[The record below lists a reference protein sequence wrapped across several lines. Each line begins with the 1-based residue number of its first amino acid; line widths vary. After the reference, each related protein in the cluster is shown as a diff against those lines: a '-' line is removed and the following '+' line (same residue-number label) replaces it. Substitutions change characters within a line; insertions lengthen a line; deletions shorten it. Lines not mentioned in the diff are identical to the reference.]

1 MPTITVTWG
10 ELFDR
15 IATMELDMERLD
27 EPAPRA
33 AIEVELDLLRD
44 MARAEAPG
52 AVHAVASEL
61 KDVLRVLRNLEN
73 EIDAC
78 ESDGSNDADQVRLTR
93 SVRRQAERRQD
104 LEDSIDRLM
113 SNGMPGHEGGD
124 R

>member
-27 EPAPRA
+27 EPAQRA
-33 AIEVELDLLRD
+33 AIEVELDILRD
-44 MARAEAPG
+44 MARTGAPG

-61 KDVLRVLRNLEN
+61 KDVLRVLRNLES

-78 ESDGSNDADQVRLTR
+78 EIDGSDDADLVRLTR
-93 SVRRQAERRQD
+93 SVRRQADRRLDVER
-104 LEDSIDRLM
+104 SIDRLM
-113 SNGMPGHEGGD
+113 SGGMLADEGD
-124 R
+124 

>member
-27 EPAPRA
+27 EPAQRA
-33 AIEVELDLLRD
+33 AIEVELDILRD
-44 MARAEAPG
+44 MARTGAPG

-61 KDVLRVLRNLEN
+61 KDVLRVLRNLES

-78 ESDGSNDADQVRLTR
+78 ESDGSDDADLVRLTR
-93 SVRRQAERRQD
+93 SVRRQADRRLD
-104 LEDSIDRLM
+104 LERSIDRLM
-113 SNGMPGHEGGD
+113 AGGMLADDGG
-124 R
+124 